1 MEKRILGRTGL
12 QVGVIGLGVEHLR
25 AEQRNMSEVFDLA
38 VSAGADYV
46 DLVYNDPTGIHRD
59 EWEAIT
65 PALQRHRDRLT
76 LAAHWGFVYHEPID
90 HCRKCF
96 ELVLDRVG
104 NDYVEIAV
112 LTMVDSNSLWEGW
125 AQESIAILRDYQQ
138 EGRVGFIGMSNHYA
152 NIALKA
158 VESGSIDVLMFP
170 VNLYQ
175 HYEDKER
182 QRLLE
187 VCIEREV
194 GVVAMKPYYG
204 GRLLH
209 SEGRSTGISP
219 IQCLHYALSQPVS
232 TVVPG
237 PANARELNQGLSYL
251 QASDEEKAYTSLHDE
266 LTERLRGRCVLCK
279 HCLPCPQEI
288 SIPHVIDCLDW
299 FEFYGPSHQKQSRE
313 RYAAMTAKGSDCTE
327 CGVCVERCPFQVDI
341 IGKMKRAAEV
351 FEVRTGP
358 P

>member
-25 AEQRNMSEVFDLA
+25 SEQRNMREVFDLA

-46 DLVYNDPTGIHRD
+46 DLVYNDPTGIYAEH
-59 EWEAIT
+59 WEAIT
-65 PALQRHRDRLT
+65 PALRRYRERLI
-76 LAAHWGFVYHEPID
+76 LAAHWGFIAHEPVD
-90 HCRKCF
+90 RCRWCF
-96 ELVLDRVG
+96 EQVLDRVG

-112 LTMVDSNSLWEGW
+112 LTMVDTEEVWQGW
-125 AQESIAILRDYQQ
+125 AQESIQNLKAYRRQ
-138 EGRVGFIGMSNHYA
+138 GRLGFIGLSSHYP
-152 NIALKA
+152 NIARQA
-158 VESGSIDVLMFP
+158 MGSGLIDVLMFP

-175 HYEDKER
+175 HQEDTES
-182 QRLLE
+182 QALLE
-187 VCIEREV
+187 LAAELGV

-209 SEGRSTGISP
+209 TEGRPTGISP
-219 IQCLHYALSQPVS
+219 VQCLHYVLSQPLA

-237 PANARELNQGLSYL
+237 PRNADELR
-251 QASDEEKAYTSLHDE
+251 QALAYIRAEEAEKAYGPLHDE
-266 LTERLRGRCVLCK
+266 LTERLRGQCVLCK

-288 SIPHVIDCLDW
+288 PIPDLIRCLDYV
-299 FEFYGPSHQKQSRE
+299 EHYGHGPGHESTNRE

-351 FEVRTGP
+351 FEVRD
-358 P
+358 